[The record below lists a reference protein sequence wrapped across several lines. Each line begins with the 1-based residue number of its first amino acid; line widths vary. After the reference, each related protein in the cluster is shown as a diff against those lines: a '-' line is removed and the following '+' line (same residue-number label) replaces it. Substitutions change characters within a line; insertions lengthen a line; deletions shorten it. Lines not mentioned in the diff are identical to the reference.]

1 MTKKKLKFDTSCGSP
16 LPTGVSRTTAGYNFA
31 LFSRHAE
38 AVSLVLF
45 RTNVEEPV
53 AELPLDPDYHRTGE
67 VWHILVKDFDPALR
81 YGYRLHGPFD
91 PEGEGHFFQP
101 HLVLLDPYAK
111 ALTGGSDWGEAYRRQ
126 GLLPDSLTSFQR
138 RCLYIEDDFDWQ
150 LDRPLNIPLEESVIY
165 EMHVRGYTR
174 HPSSGVKHPGTYR
187 GVVEKIPYL
196 QKLGI
201 TAVQLLPVAEFNELE
216 NTLVNPETGEKL
228 KNFWGYS
235 PLAFFAPKAAYAV
248 NGRNGNQV
256 REFKEMVK
264 ALHAAGIEVI
274 LDVVYN
280 HTAEGGADG
289 PSVSF
294 RGIDNVIYYL
304 LDPVTREYLNFT
316 GCGNTVNCNH
326 PWVRHVIMDCL
337 RYWVMEMHVDGF
349 RFDLASIM
357 GRGMDGEVLANPPMV
372 EKIAED
378 PILARTKII
387 AEAWDAAGLYQ
398 VGTFSSHHRWAELNG
413 RFRDDVRRFL
423 GGHNHSVPSL
433 ATRIA
438 GSSDL
443 YATNGRKPINS
454 INFITSHDG
463 FTLHD
468 LVSYNQKH
476 NLANGEDNRDGD
488 NHNISWNSGVEGET
502 DDPDILALRRRRMRT
517 AALILLL
524 SQGVPLL
531 LAGDEF
537 GRSQRGNNNPYC
549 QDNPLSWYDWSWLRR
564 HDERETAGGPSAPL
578 DCTPSWSERRALRDF
593 TAELIALRRAHP
605 VFRRQHF
612 FTGVDEAGIADLEW
626 FDPTGSVMT
635 TEQWLDDQAR
645 AIMLFLNGL
654 AIPSLDRRGRP
665 IVDDTFLWLISA
677 SDERVAFTLPSELYG
692 RRWQLV
698 FDTAAEGRSAGRG
711 RLRAGSTI
719 ELVPYC
725 TVLLRRLDDAG
736 HRSRGV

>member
-1 MTKKKLKFDTSCGSP
+1 MKGKATVKPGLALAPHTSCGSP
-16 LPTGVSRTTAGYNFA
+16 LPMGVSRTPMGYNFA
-31 LFSRHAE
+31 LFSRHTE
-38 AVSLVLF
+38 AVSLVFF
-45 RTNVEEPV
+45 RTNAEEPV
-53 AELPLDPDYHRTGE
+53 AELVLDPEFNRTGE
-67 VWHILVKDFDPALR
+67 VWHILVKDFDPSLR
-81 YGYRLHGPFD
+81 YGFRLHGPYD
-91 PEGEGHFFQP
+91 PQGEGHFFQP
-101 HLVLLDPYAK
+101 EQVLLDPYAK
-111 ALTGGSDWGEAYRRQ
+111 ALTGGSDWGVAYRRK
-126 GLLPDSLTSFQR
+126 GRRVDPLASFQR
-138 RCLYIEDDFDWQ
+138 RCLYIEDDFDWGG
-150 LDRPLNIPLEESVIY
+150 DRPLNIPLEESIIY
-165 EMHVRGYTR
+165 ELHVRGYTC
-174 HPSSGVKHPGTYR
+174 HPSAGVEHPGTYR
-187 GVVEKIPYL
+187 GLAEKIPYL
-196 QKLGI
+196 KQLGV

-216 NTLVNPETGEKL
+216 NTRVNPVTGEAL

-289 PSVSF
+289 PTISF
-294 RGIDNVIYYL
+294 RGIDNTIYYL
-304 LDPVTREYLNFT
+304 LDPVTREYLNFS

-378 PILARTKII
+378 PILAKTKII

-398 VGTFSSHHRWAELNG
+398 VGAFSSHHRWAELNG

-423 GGHNHSVPSL
+423 CGHSSSVAPL

-443 YATNGRKPINS
+443 YAHNGRKPVNS

-468 LVSYNQKH
+468 LVSYNHKH
-476 NLANGEDNRDGD
+476 NLANGEDDRDGD

-502 DDPDILALRRRRMRT
+502 SDPAVLALRHRRTRT
-517 AALILLL
+517 AAVILLL

-537 GRSQRGNNNPYC
+537 GRSQQGNNNAYC
-549 QDNPLSWYDWSWLRR
+549 QDNEISWLNWDLAEQNGDLLRFFRR
-564 HDERETAGGPSAPL
+564 
-578 DCTPSWSERRALRDF
+578 
-593 TAELIALRRAHP
+593 LIALRRQYSL
-605 VFRRQHF
+605 FRRDSF
-612 FTGVDEAGIADLEW
+612 FAPDPAAGPAEISWQSLTPGQQDWSAEAR
-626 FDPTGSVMT
+626 V
-635 TEQWLDDQAR
+635 
-645 AIMLFLNGL
+645 L
-654 AIPSLDRRGRP
+654 AYQLHGGRGEPDFFFMFNAAAEPR
-665 IVDDTFLWLISA
+665 TFS
-677 SDERVAFTLPSELYG
+677 LPSPPAG
-692 RRWQLV
+692 RRWRQLI
-698 FDTAAEGRSAGRG
+698 DTAAVSPADIIDETKAVAVRG
-711 RLRAGSTI
+711 ARLQVVEFAAA
-719 ELVPYC
+719 
-725 TVLLRRLDDAG
+725 VLIA
-736 HRSRGV
+736 